1 MTFRFDI
8 GASLRKAQAEKKI
21 TNRFIAKELGLCEM
35 SVQRMRNSPDA
46 KLSRVVT
53 LAELFD
59 MDVEQFIKLGA

>member
-1 MTFRFDI
+1 MIFRFDI
-8 GASLRKAQAEKKI
+8 GASMRKAQAECKI
-21 TNRFIAKELGLCEM
+21 TNRQIAKELGVCEM
-35 SVQRMRNSPDA
+35 SVQRWRNSHDA

>member
-1 MTFRFDI
+1 
-8 GASLRKAQAEKKI
+8 
-21 TNRFIAKELGLCEM
+21 M
-35 SVQRMRNSPDA
+35 SVQRWRNSHDA